1 MSPKPKA
8 PSPKTAETASLPLRL
23 PASLPP
29 TPKR

>member
-8 PSPKTAETASLPLRL
+8 PPKTAETASLPLRL